1 MRLSPIRRVSFAG
14 RSFFLKRDDLL
25 HPYLSGNK
33 ARKLHFLRQKSN
45 IEEIHSF
52 GSLHSNAMYSLS
64 FLAKERGISF
74 IYYARLDPSLKEP
87 KGNLKAALENGMLLR
102 PLEEWPYGKGISHL
116 IFIDGRLYIPEGGR
130 CPQAQEGIAILAKE
144 ILDWAKKNRKT
155 PKIFLPSG
163 TGTTALFLQKYLLFR
178 VYTVPCVGDEEY
190 LRKQWRELDPSA
202 PQPTVLFPPKKYRF
216 GRLYLELFEL
226 WRELKEQTGVTF
238 DLLYDPVGFATLL
251 HHDLLDEDLL
261 YIHQG
266 GIMGNETMI
275 ERYKAKLDKIA
286 KTKKGAV

>member
-1 MRLSPIRRVSFAG
+1 MRPSPIQRVTFAS

-25 HPYLSGNK
+25 HPHLSGNK
-33 ARKLHFLRQKSN
+33 ARKFHFLQRVYN

-64 FLAKERGISF
+64 FLAKSKGKTF
-74 IYYARLDPSLKEP
+74 IYYARSDPSLHNP
-87 KGNLKAALENGMLLR
+87 KGNFKGALENGMILR
-102 PLEEWPYGKGISHL
+102 PLEEWPYSKELSHTVVQ
-116 IFIDGRLYIPEGGR
+116 DGALFIPEGGR
-130 CPQAQEGIAILAKE
+130 CPEAQEGIAILAKE
-144 ILDWAKKNRKT
+144 IEEWAQKEQKS

-163 TGTTALFLQKYLLFR
+163 TGTTALFLQKYLPFP
-178 VYTVPCVGDEEY
+178 VYTVPCVGDEKY
-190 LRKQWRELDPSA
+190 LGEQFAALDPTA
-202 PQPTVLFPPKKYRF
+202 PWPIILSPPKKYRF
-216 GRLYLELFEL
+216 GRLYRELFEL
-226 WRELKEQTGVTF
+226 WRELGKQTGVTF
-238 DLLYDPVGFATLL
+238 DLLYDPAGFATLL

-286 KTKKGAV
+286 KTNKGAL

>member
-1 MRLSPIRRVSFAG
+1 MRPSPIQRLAFAG
-14 RSFFLKRDDLL
+14 RSFLLKRDDLL
-25 HPYLSGNK
+25 HPHLSGNK
-33 ARKLHFLRQKSN
+33 ARKFHFLQQEQDIK
-45 IEEIHSF
+45 EIHSF

-144 ILDWAKKNRKT
+144 IVEWAKKKRTT
-155 PKIFLPSG
+155 PTIFLPSG
-163 TGTTALFLQKYLLFR
+163 TGTTALFLQKYLPFR
-178 VYTVPCVGDEEY
+178 VYTTHCVGDERY
-190 LRKQWRELDPSA
+190 LEEQFEALDPTA
-202 PQPTVLFPPKKYRF
+202 PKPTIVPPPKKYRF
-216 GRLYLELFEL
+216 GRLYPELFAL
-226 WRELKEQTGVTF
+226 WQELKTQTGVTF
-238 DLLYDPVGFATLL
+238 DLLYDPIGFATLL
-251 HHDLLDEDLL
+251 HHDLLDENLL

-286 KTKKGAV
+286 KTDKGAQ